1 MEILSSQF
9 HGTYA
14 QHVILEKIN
23 SKTSQIL
30 MRTYDVYGDDYEAY
44 GDHVDSPSY
53 GDYYDTN
60 SEEPN

>member
-9 HGTYA
+9 HRTYA
-14 QHVILEKIN
+14 QHVIGEKIN

-30 MRTYDVYGDDYEAY
+30 MRTYDVYVDDYGAY